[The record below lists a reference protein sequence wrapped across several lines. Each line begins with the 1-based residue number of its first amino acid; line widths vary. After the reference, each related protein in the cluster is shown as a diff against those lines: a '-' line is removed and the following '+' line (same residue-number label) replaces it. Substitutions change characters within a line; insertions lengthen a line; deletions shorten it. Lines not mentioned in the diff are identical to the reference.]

1 MLRDLAGLKCNPA
14 DRDSSSDGV
23 RAAPCSAQTF
33 SARRL
38 PRSHAFRSP
47 ITKHTRTRMTANAER
62 HLRLRWTHTSEFT
75 VAKLKEQRVP
85 DDKSEKTVDD
95 AVEDTFPASDP
106 PSTGGVTRIGSDD
119 EAMHPADEQSDVPGT
134 EPDEDVPDEETPAE
148 PSPGDV
154 PPDEEAPQGDA
165 LE

>member
-1 MLRDLAGLKCNPA
+1 M
-14 DRDSSSDGV
+14 
-23 RAAPCSAQTF
+23 
-33 SARRL
+33 
-38 PRSHAFRSP
+38 
-47 ITKHTRTRMTANAER
+47 ANQ
-62 HLRLRWTHTSEFT
+62 
-75 VAKLKEQRVP
+75 LKEQRVP
-85 DDKSEKTVDD
+85 DDKSEKNVDD

-119 EAMHPADEQSDVPGT
+119 EAMDPTADEQSDVPGT

-154 PPDEEAPQGDA
+154 PPDKEAPQGDA